1 MKGIEVKQSSNMEEQ
16 KKITKKYTNGE
27 VTVVWQ
33 PHVCIH
39 SAICFK
45 QLPQVFDPRKR
56 PWVTIEGAG
65 TDAIVEQIKRCPSG
79 ALSYYMNDEQIGKVE
94 IENDTVVEVLPN
106 GPLIV
111 YGNLTVKDSTG
122 NEKKHHKVTAFC
134 RCGGSQNKPFCDG
147 SHAKIGFEG

>member
-1 MKGIEVKQSSNMEEQ
+1 MEEQ

-56 PWVTIEGAG
+56 PWVTIEGAE
-65 TDAIVEQIKRCPSG
+65 TEAIVEQIKKCPSG
-79 ALSYYMNDEQIGKVE
+79 ALSYYMNDEQVGKVE
-94 IENDTVVEVLPN
+94 VENDTVVEVLAN

-111 YGNLTVKDSTG
+111 YGNLTIKDAAG
-122 NEKKHHKVTAFC
+122 NEKKQHKVTAFC